1 MRNLKSYTVP
11 AGQPN
16 LFDRFLA
23 RTLLRLIPRKVTP
36 NQVTTFR
43 YISIPVILFFLI
55 FKFNVLGI
63 ILFVI
68 SAFSDAVD
76 GALARTRNQITDWG
90 KIHDP
95 FADKLLISTAVLILV
110 TKFLNVYLTATII
123 GIEFFLLVGALYRK
137 RTQGIPIEAEIS
149 GKVKMVLQS
158 FGIGALLLFAI
169 FQVPAFLTI
178 AGYLL
183 YLAIVFA
190 IISLIVYK
198 SI

>member
-1 MRNLKSYTVP
+1 MTEW
-11 AGQPN
+11 GQ
-16 LFDRFLA
+16 
-23 RTLLRLIPRKVTP
+23 
-36 NQVTTFR
+36 
-43 YISIPVILFFLI
+43 
-55 FKFNVLGI
+55 
-63 ILFVI
+63 
-68 SAFSDAVD
+68 
-76 GALARTRNQITDWG
+76 
-90 KIHDP
+90 IHDP